1 MFRHKGKNRSY
12 VHNLRLAALLSFV
25 AGLVNITGLLSINIL
40 TTNLTGHF
48 AYISDTLSG
57 ENPAKALIYVAF
69 IFSFLSGS
77 FITGLLGEIA
87 VRKYKNLSYV
97 LPILVEITVLLI
109 AGLSADLGLADNFFL
124 ACMLLF
130 AMGLQNS
137 LVTRVSQSVVRTT
150 HLTGL
155 FTDLGIELS
164 QLFFYQKDSQRF
176 FLRKSIGLKMSVVL
190 FFFLGG
196 LTGGYCYKYLALKT
210 LFIGCTILLVALL
223 YDFILLKYYHVRR
236 KVFHH

>member
-57 ENPAKALIYVAF
+57 KDPQKALIYVIF
-69 IFSFLSGS
+69 IFSFLAGS
-77 FITGLLGEIA
+77 FITGLLGELA

-97 LPILVEITVLLI
+97 LPILVEIAVLLI
-109 AGLSADLGLADNFFL
+109 AGLSVDLGFSNSSLL

-210 LFIGCTILLVALL
+210 LFIGCAILLVALL

>member
-57 ENPAKALIYVAF
+57 KNPEKALIYVAF

-109 AGLSADLGLADNFFL
+109 AGLSVDLGLANSSLL

-196 LTGGYCYKYLALKT
+196 LTGGYWYKYLALKT
-210 LFIGCTILLVALL
+210 LFIGCGILLVALL